1 MVFLD
6 KPIFVGSKRQI
17 EPYICTSPNIY
28 FKKKKKKKS
37 LLVVR
42 CFGLISYKYTNLLNQ
57 IKRHF

>member
-28 FKKKKKKKS
+28 FKKKKKES
-37 LLVVR
+37 SCCTLFWTYILQV
-42 CFGLISYKYTNLLNQ
+42 YKLA
-57 IKRHF
+57 